1 MKGQSGELDAYRQ
14 FSAAGRRWRTY
25 PLYEV
30 TCTLRGFLPLSRT
43 GFERRLDGALGEA
56 GRRGR
61 GFYIAGFAARRA
73 LGSALVIDIDPGVL
87 REKLQVEFMEGE
99 QVRLVRD
106 KFLGAGDW
114 SPLLRTIRHSSTYRE
129 VAEIIKFGFDY
140 RQAQAYREALERASG
155 SRPKKRNFVALNTP
169 KRVEQYYRQTA
180 ETCRSIAERGVVR
193 RIDYGRRFADSRP
206 WIRLPWIE
214 LGELD
219 VGVAIGAKGEIYRFA
234 SGKHRTAA
242 AQALGLK
249 SMPVEIRMVHADW
262 LKQRIAESGST
273 PIDALLNGVR
283 GLGVSSASV

>member
-106 KFLGAGDW
+106 KFLGAGEW
-114 SPLLRTIRHSSTYRE
+114 STPQDDQALLHLSRSRGNHKIRLRLS
-129 VAEIIKFGFDY
+129 
-140 RQAQAYREALERASG
+140 SG
-155 SRPKKRNFVALNTP
+155 S
-169 KRVEQYYRQTA
+169 
-180 ETCRSIAERGVVR
+180 S
-193 RIDYGRRFADSRP
+193 
-206 WIRLPWIE
+206 LP
-214 LGELD
+214 
-219 VGVAIGAKGEIYRFA
+219 
-234 SGKHRTAA
+234 
-242 AQALGLK
+242 
-249 SMPVEIRMVHADW
+249 
-262 LKQRIAESGST
+262 
-273 PIDALLNGVR
+273 
-283 GLGVSSASV
+283 